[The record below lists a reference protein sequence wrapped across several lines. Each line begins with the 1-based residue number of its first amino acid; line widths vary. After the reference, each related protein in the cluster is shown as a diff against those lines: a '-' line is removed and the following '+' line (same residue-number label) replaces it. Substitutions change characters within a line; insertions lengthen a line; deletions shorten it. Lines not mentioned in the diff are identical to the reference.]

1 MGKSTWNTILLVIIA
16 ASLLYIGY
24 ELTMI
29 RDLLG

>member
-1 MGKSTWNTILLVIIA
+1 MGKSKWNTILLVIIA
-16 ASLLYIGY
+16 GSLLYIGY